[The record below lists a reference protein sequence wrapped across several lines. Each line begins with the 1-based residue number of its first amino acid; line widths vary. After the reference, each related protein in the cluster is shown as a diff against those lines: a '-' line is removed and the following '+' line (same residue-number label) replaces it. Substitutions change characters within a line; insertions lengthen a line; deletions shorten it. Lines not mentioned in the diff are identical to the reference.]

1 MHRAVHVRNLIVALT
16 AVVAILLTSSF
27 QSPVT
32 LGANV
37 SAVGPQ
43 APLQQAANFFWT
55 PGTTSVNVV
64 PGGPTVFVTAFSLR
78 NETGATATF
87 DITLLNVPSGWSAQV
102 SPSQMTLADGAS
114 RSVTILLAVPS
125 GESPGQRVITLR
137 ATRTGIAP
145 PPTNDAFLQ
154 VNVIIPTATPTPAT
168 PTATVGPSPTPPP
181 VCLNGRERDDPG
193 NDMGSARLILVDV
206 TEGHGICVIGDE
218 DWFKFG
224 AIGGK
229 VYTIDVPEMANG
241 LDLSIDLYDEQGNRL
256 TSNDDFFNR
265 TPPDPSDIRPR
276 IQSWTAPRDGIYFFR
291 IRDTLNLGGGDRT
304 YSVVVISESYGP
316 TPITIPEI
324 CRDLYEEDGL
334 PEEATLITS
343 NEVQPAHVLCP
354 AGDADWVR
362 FFGKAGKTYYLYT
375 DTRPYRNN
383 PDINQQTEAGADTVL
398 YLADRDGVSIIDFND
413 DLAGGG
419 SLDSEIRFTPTVD
432 GFYYAQVKNVGD
444 IGNQFIRYDLVLKLC
459 VPGQECGRSPITQV
473 APTAPPAG
481 TSTPTP
487 TEISFLDETSEAE
500 LTAEAQTEIALDQT
514 DTAEA
519 LTETA
524 GGAPFSQSTLK
535 PGPMVNGPLKGFA
548 DPAFERVWQR
558 TDRPVAEQR
567 ATRGWIWGPRG
578 LMARTEGYLQA
589 VSGLRQVQYF
599 DKARM
604 EVNNPTGDRN
614 SKWFVTTG
622 LLVVEL
628 ISGRTQIG
636 DQEFVQHAP
645 ADIPI
650 AGDPDDPNAPTYA
663 SFANVVGQAAGDR
676 SGQLVAET
684 IDRAG
689 QVGSYGGPQRPE
701 TRLVHFVAETGHN
714 IPQVF
719 WDFLNSNGII
729 YEGGRYRNGALVDWV
744 FTMGYPISEPYWT
757 RIRVGGVERDV
768 LVQAFQR
775 RVLTYTPDN
784 PRGWQVE
791 MGNVGR
797 HYYLWRYGEELPS

>member
-1 MHRAVHVRNLIVALT
+1 MRRAVHVRNLIVALT

-43 APLQQAANFFWT
+43 APLHQAADFFWD
-55 PGTTSVNVV
+55 P
-64 PGGPTVFVTAFSLR
+64 P
-78 NETGATATF
+78 TATINAAPGDTVTFNSALDNNGPAGEF
-87 DITLLNVPSGWSAQV
+87 DITVVVPSGWPA
-102 SPSQMTLADGAS
+102 PAIIPAS
-114 RSVTILLAVPS
+114 T
-125 GESPGQRVITLR
+125 
-137 ATRTGIAP
+137 
-145 PPTNDAFLQ
+145 
-154 VNVIIPTATPTPAT
+154 VIIPVNGSVDFSFLITVPSNTASGNYVVSINATRRATGARSAAAVTIRVAPATATPTRTST

-181 VCLNGRERDDPG
+181 VCLNGQERDDPG

-206 TEGHGICVIGDE
+206 TEQHGICVIGDE

-229 VYTIDVPEMANG
+229 VYTIDVPEMDDG
-241 LDLSIDLYDEQGNRL
+241 LDLSIDLYDDQGNRL

-291 IRDTLNLGGGDRT
+291 IRDTLNLGGGDRSYT
-304 YSVVVISESYGP
+304 VIVISESYGP

-473 APTAPPAG
+473 APTAPPVG

-524 GGAPFSQSTLK
+524 GGASFSQSTLK

-578 LMARTEGYLQA
+578 LMARTEGYLQSA
-589 VSGLRQVQYF
+589 SGLRQVQYF

-650 AGDPDDPNAPTYA
+650 AGDLDDPNAPTYA

-689 QVGSYGGPQRPE
+689 QVGSYGGSQRPE
-701 TRLVHFVAETGHN
+701 TRLVHFVPETGHN

-719 WDFLNSNGII
+719 WDFLNANGII